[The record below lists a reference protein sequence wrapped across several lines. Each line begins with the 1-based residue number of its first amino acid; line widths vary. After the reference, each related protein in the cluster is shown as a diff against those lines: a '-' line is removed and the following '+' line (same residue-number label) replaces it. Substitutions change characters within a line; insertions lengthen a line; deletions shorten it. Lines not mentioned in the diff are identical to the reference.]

1 MKPGQLIDITLG
13 ENLMAQN
20 VIMTSLT
27 IFTIFKVS
35 TKTNL

>member
-1 MKPGQLIDITLG
+1 MKPGQLIDIILG
-13 ENLMAQN
+13 QNLMAQN
-20 VIMTSLT
+20 VIMTSLP